1 VKILERAMNKLE
13 KSNREH
19 DIALARKGS
28 DRAFSRLIEEE
39 LTYMYR
45 ISKSILQRE
54 ADVEDAVQETVIK
67 AWTQLRTL
75 KDDRYFKT
83 WLIRILINQ
92 CNEILRKQKRI
103 VLTDEDISSFEEF
116 IDSDERVA
124 LKDAI
129 NRLDNELRTVII
141 LCYFEDLS
149 YSEISYVLGIPE
161 GTVKSRLSRAK
172 NKLNN
177 SLSDRIGG

>member
-1 VKILERAMNKLE
+1 MKRVE
-13 KSNREH
+13 KSSREK
-19 DIALARKGS
+19 DIALARKGD
-28 DRAFSRLIEEE
+28 DRAFSRIIEEE
-39 LTYMYR
+39 LVYMYR
-45 ISKSILQRE
+45 ISNSILHRE
-54 ADVEDAVQETVIK
+54 ADVEDGVQETVIK
-67 AWTQLRTL
+67 AWRQLPTL

-103 VLTDEDISSFEEF
+103 VLMDENPCASEEF
-116 IDSDERVA
+116 ADSSDRIA

-141 LCYFEDLS
+141 LYYFEDLS
-149 YSEISYVLGIPE
+149 YSEIAYVLGTPE

-172 NKLNN
+172 NKLNKA
-177 SLSDRIGG
+177 LSDRIGG

>member
-1 VKILERAMNKLE
+1 MENAVNRLER
-13 KSNREH
+13 STREQ
-19 DIALARKGS
+19 DIALARKGD

-39 LTYMYR
+39 LLYMYR
-45 ISKSILQRE
+45 ISKSILQHE
-54 ADVEDAVQETVIK
+54 ADVEDAVQEAVIK
-67 AWTQLRTL
+67 AWTQLRSL
-75 KDDRYFKT
+75 KDNRYFKT

-103 VLTDEDISSFEEF
+103 VLTNDNINFTEDYEDSS
-116 IDSDERVA
+116 ERMA

-129 NRLDNELRTVII
+129 NRLDGEQRTVII
-141 LCYFEDLS
+141 LFYFEDLS
-149 YSEISYVLGIPE
+149 YSEISYALGIPE

-177 SLSDRIGG
+177 LLSDRIGG